1 MRLRPGTPWHGVLV
15 FAGVMQPQVCVQAV
29 EELEAAAASG
39 LQPLRYVGAPMP
51 HWHQP
56 LLLMHA
62 VARSQWPQPLL
73 GEAAAAALMAFAG
86 ACVDLLQ
93 AAPATATEDGGAP
106 LCSCDLAA
114 CPVVA
119 ETLVSVICH

>member
-1 MRLRPGTPWHGVLV
+1 M
-15 FAGVMQPQVCVQAV
+15 CVQAV

-86 ACVDLLQ
+86 ACVERLQ
-93 AAPATATEDGGAP
+93 AAPATAPEDSGEP
-106 LCSCDLAA
+106 PAA
-114 CPVVA
+114 AWLPVLEFRTHLFQTSPV
-119 ETLVSVICH
+119 TCH

>member
-1 MRLRPGTPWHGVLV
+1 M
-15 FAGVMQPQVCVQAV
+15 

-39 LQPLRYVGAPMP
+39 LQPLRYVGAPLP

-86 ACVDLLQ
+86 ACVERLQ
-93 AAPATATEDGGAP
+93 SSPSGASRDGGVPP
-106 LCSCDLAA
+106 LPTWVAA
-114 CPVVA
+114 TFAHPA
-119 ETLVSVICH
+119 HIIFVSFCFIHQHTSA